1 MKCRTSARV
10 LLGAFIAA
18 AAAVPAAATD
28 LKVLSSWNK
37 DNWPTYAGL
46 VEFQK
51 NVDAIGKGKIKLV
64 ISGPEV
70 VPAFEQLQ
78 PVSAGVFDILYTHG
92 IYHSGSKGL
101 AFTFDAIDIGADAR
115 RKAGLIDYLDNY
127 YQKHN
132 KLKVLGVVPSSNSGY
147 HIFLKEPLSEKNDFA
162 GRKIRGTLSYHGVIR
177 MLGGSP
183 VVLPGGQIYTALEK
197 GVIDGAAWPAAGML
211 TMKHFEVAKYKV
223 RPTFGSSNI
232 GIYINLDKW
241 KKLSKDDQKI
251 LADAAIKTER
261 EMPAVGDKI
270 QDDEDKELAKQG
282 VKVTQLTPENAKKV
296 KELFA
301 ADMWEIAKKCC
312 VDGVQGLRDLAK
324 KAGMTN

>member
-1 MKCRTSARV
+1 MKSRTSARV
-10 LLGAFIAA
+10 VLGAFIAA
-18 AAAVPAAATD
+18 AATVPAYATD

-37 DNWPTYAGL
+37 DNWPTYAVL
-46 VEFQK
+46 DEFQK
-51 NVDAIGKGKIKLV
+51 NVNSIGKGKVKLI

-101 AFTFDAIDIGADAR
+101 GFTFDAVGPGADAR
-115 RKAGLIDYLDNY
+115 RKAGLIDYVDKY

-132 KLKVLGVVPSSNSGY
+132 NLKMLGMVANSNSGY
-147 HIFLKEPLSEKNDFA
+147 HIFLKEPLSDKNDWA
-162 GRKIRGTLSYHGVIR
+162 GRKIRGTLSYHGVIK

-211 TMKHFEVAKYKV
+211 SMKHYEVAKYKV
-223 RPTFGSSNI
+223 RPTFGTTNT
-232 GIYINLDKW
+232 GFWINLDKW
-241 KKLSKDDQKI
+241 KKLSKEDQKI
-251 LADAAIKTER
+251 LEDAAIKTER
-261 EMPAVGDKI
+261 EMPAIGDKI
-270 QDDEDKELAKQG
+270 LADESAELAKFG
-282 VKVTQLTPENAKKV
+282 VKETQLSAENAKKV

-312 VDGVQGLRDLAK
+312 ADGVQGLRDLAK
-324 KAGMTN
+324 KAGLTN